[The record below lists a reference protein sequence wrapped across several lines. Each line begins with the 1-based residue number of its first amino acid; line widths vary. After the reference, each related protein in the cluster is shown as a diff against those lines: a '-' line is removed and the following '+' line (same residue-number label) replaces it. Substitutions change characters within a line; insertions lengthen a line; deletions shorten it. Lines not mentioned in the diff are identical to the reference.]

1 MLRILHIS
9 EGRLPDWR
17 IEKSAI
23 SASNLGYETFFM
35 GDDSINYSNRI
46 FSKLYKIHWTAK
58 TRLGISTSWH
68 YLKKEVEK
76 VIKEVKPD
84 LVHAHNI
91 FSAKMISEF
100 GLPFIYDD
108 HEYWS
113 QYPKII
119 SEMADTFCWK
129 DKSPE
134 NILRIIAIGMPVRLR
149 RIIINRY
156 TLHLWTSWE
165 KEVVSST
172 PTITVSDKIAEE
184 LKVSGNTNRVFVV
197 PNFPMKSETDNIEK
211 PYMHS
216 KLSSVYA
223 GSDGLNKQKVP
234 SRNIDGITDTFINGD
249 IGELTIIGWEGSCS
263 SKKITYKGRLSRR
276 AMFDEM
282 SKHSIGLLPWRKHW
296 SHGFVSPNKA
306 YEYAHAG
313 LFVGCTSTFET
324 VLRTLKDNCISFE
337 DYSDLVSQLEYF
349 RDNLDEFYKKRLK
362 IFEFA
367 KNNLIWEKYEKNI
380 FRAYQLC

>member
-1 MLRILHIS
+1 MLRILHLS

-35 GDDSINYSNRI
+35 GDDSINYGNKI
-46 FSKLYKIHWTAK
+46 FSKLYKINWTAK
-58 TRLGISTSWH
+58 ARLGISTSWH
-68 YLKKEVEK
+68 YLKKEVGK
-76 VIKEVKPD
+76 VIREVKPD
-84 LVHAHNI
+84 IVHAHNI

-119 SEMADTFCWK
+119 SEMAYTLSWK

-134 NILRIIAIGMPVRLR
+134 NILRTIAIGLPVRIR

-156 TLHLWTSWE
+156 TLHLWTNWE
-165 KEVVSST
+165 KEVLSSA
-172 PTITVSDKIAEE
+172 PTITVSDKIAQE

-197 PNFPMKSETDNIEK
+197 PNFPMKSETEDIEK
-211 PYMHS
+211 PHIHS
-216 KLSSVYA
+216 RLSSVYA

-234 SRNIDGITDTFINGD
+234 SRNIDGITDTFINEN
-249 IGELTIIGWEGSCS
+249 IGELTIIGWGGSCS
-263 SKKITYKGRLSRR
+263 SKKISYTGRLSRR
-276 AMFDEM
+276 EMFYEM
-282 SKHSIGLLPWRKHW
+282 SKHSIGLLPWKKHW
-296 SHGFVSPNKA
+296 SHEFVSPNKA

-313 LFVGCTSTFET
+313 LFVGCTSSFET

-367 KNNLIWEKYEKNI
+367 KNYLIWEKYEKNI

>member
-1 MLRILHIS
+1 MKYNRIL
-9 EGRLPDWR
+9 R
-17 IEKSAI
+17 SAYDKAYCTLVTLMI
-23 SASNLGYETFFM
+23 LMMPNCS
-35 GDDSINYSNRI
+35 
-46 FSKLYKIHWTAK
+46 
-58 TRLGISTSWH
+58 
-68 YLKKEVEK
+68 LKRVEVE
-76 VIKEVKPD
+76 
-84 LVHAHNI
+84 LQNYYNTL
-91 FSAKMISEF
+91 MWTY
-100 GLPFIYDD
+100 L
-108 HEYWS
+108 
-113 QYPKII
+113 
-119 SEMADTFCWK
+119 FCWK

-134 NILRIIAIGMPVRLR
+134 NILRIVAIGLPVRIR

-165 KEVVSST
+165 KEVVSSA
-172 PTITVSDKIAEE
+172 PTVTVSDKIAEE

-211 PYMHS
+211 PYMHP

-234 SRNIDGITDTFINGD
+234 SRNIDGIIDTFINGD

-282 SKHSIGLLPWRKHW
+282 SKHSIGLLPWKKHW

-349 RDNLDEFYKKRLK
+349 RDNLDEYYKKRLK

-367 KNNLIWEKYEKNI
+367 RNDLIWEKYEKNI
-380 FRAYQLC
+380 RSVCPPRIMRTSPNSFSSFKREVEQQ